1 MFISPSFTR
10 MAQAGWY
17 SKFINCFGNIIAC
30 LSLSY
35 SELFTVLLDICTANC
50 KLPIFSLMKLKVL
63 KSAFI
68 GFAYQNN
75 TFLVLWLHICMYFI
89 PAKNDYTFWYRSV
102 ISSVEVYNKHIIICY
117 FSYHSLYQPS
127 FIYNPLS
134 LSTLGLLSWPR
145 ADKGYDLKNAMQ

>member
-1 MFISPSFTR
+1 MFKSPSFTR

-17 SKFINCFGNIIAC
+17 SKFINCFGNVIAC

-35 SELFTVLLDICTANC
+35 SGLFTVLLDICTENY

-63 KSAFI
+63 NK
-68 GFAYQNN
+68 
-75 TFLVLWLHICMYFI
+75 FLVLLLHFCMYLI
-89 PAKNDYTFWYRSV
+89 PAKNDYTFWYTSV

-117 FSYHSLYQPS
+117 FSYHTFYQPS

-134 LSTLGLLSWPR
+134 LSTLRLISWPR
-145 ADKGYDLKNAMQ
+145 ADKGYDLKKAIQ